1 MIKLQNLSAGYS
13 TKHPVLHELNTTLH
27 VGRIYG
33 LLGANG
39 SGKTTLLK
47 TISGSIAPLSGEL
60 SAMGE
65 IPKERSV
72 AFLSEMIYLPDEV
85 QLPSMSAKTFEKLYA
100 PLRPQFSPEKFHDYL
115 QRFEVDTNIRLNR
128 LSLGN
133 RKKFFIAFAMACNA
147 KLLIFDEPTNG
158 LDILGKK
165 VFRQLLAA
173 EINDERTI
181 IVSTHLVSDLESL
194 ISDVIV
200 IKDHNIVLNA
210 DVNTISERLEFGN
223 ANTITSPIYKDG
235 LRAIG
240 KGDGEPTNVDLE
252 MLYLA
257 LHDNSVNQQIIDLVS
272 EKEEL
277 C

>member
-100 PLRPQFSPEKFHDYL
+100 PLRPQFSVEKFHDYL

-200 IKDHNIVLNA
+200 IKNHNIVLNA
-210 DVNTISERLEFGN
+210 DVNTIAERLEFGN
-223 ANTITSPIYKDG
+223 SNAITTPIYKDG

-272 EKEEL
+272 GKEEL

>member
-13 TKHPVLHELNTTLH
+13 AKHPVLQELNTTLH

-60 SAMGE
+60 SVMGE
-65 IPKERSV
+65 KPIERSL

-85 QLPSMSAKTFEKLYA
+85 QLPSMTAQTFEKLYA
-100 PLRPQFSPEKFHDYL
+100 PMRPQFSAEKFHNYL
-115 QRFEVDTNIRLNR
+115 QRFEVDTNTSLNR

-133 RKKFFIAFAMACNA
+133 RKKFFIAFALACNA

-158 LDILGKK
+158 LDIVGKK
-165 VFRQLLAA
+165 VFRQLLAS

-181 IVSTHLVSDLESL
+181 IVSTHLVSDLENL

-200 IKDHNIVLNA
+200 IKNHHIILNA
-210 DVNTISERLEFGN
+210 DVDTITERLEFGN
-223 ANTITSPIYKDG
+223 ANAVANPIYKDG

-240 KGDGEPTNVDLE
+240 KSVGEPTDVDLE

-257 LHDNSVNQQIIDLVS
+257 LHDNTSSQQIIDLVS
-272 EKEEL
+272 GKEEL

>member
-13 TKHPVLHELNTTLH
+13 AKHPVLHELNTTLH

-65 IPKERSV
+65 NPIERSV
-72 AFLSEMIYLPDEV
+72 AFLTEMIYLPDEV
-85 QLPSMSAKTFEKLYA
+85 QLPSMSAKNFEKLYA
-100 PLRPQFSPEKFHDYL
+100 PLRPQFSAEKFHDYL

-257 LHDNSVNQQIIDLVS
+257 LHDNSVKQQIIDLVS
-272 EKEEL
+272 GKEEL

>member
-13 TKHPVLHELNTTLH
+13 AKHPVLQELKTTLH

-47 TISGSIAPLSGEL
+47 TISGSIAPISGEL
-60 SAMGE
+60 SVMGKSPIE
-65 IPKERSV
+65 HSLT
-72 AFLSEMIYLPDEV
+72 FLAELIYLPDEV
-85 QLPSMSAKTFEKLYA
+85 QLPSMTAQTFEKLYA
-100 PLRPQFSPEKFHDYL
+100 PLYPRFSKEKFHDYL

-133 RKKFFIAFAMACNA
+133 RKKFFIAFALACNV

-158 LDILGKK
+158 LDIVGKK
-165 VFRQLLAA
+165 VFRQLLAS

-200 IKDHNIVLNA
+200 IKNSRIILNT
-210 DVNTISERLEFGN
+210 DVDTITERLAFGY
-223 ANTITSPIYKDG
+223 ANSIANPIYKDG

-240 KGDGEPTNVDLE
+240 KSEGEPTDVDLE

-257 LHDNSVNQQIIDLVS
+257 LHDNTANQQIIGLVS
-272 EKEEL
+272 GKEEL

>member
-1 MIKLQNLSAGYS
+1 MIKLQNLSAGY
-13 TKHPVLHELNTTLH
+13 TAKNPVLQELNTTLR

-47 TISGSIAPLSGEL
+47 TITGCISPLAGEL
-60 SAMGE
+60 SVMGVS
-65 IPKERSV
+65 PQERSL

-85 QLPSMSAKTFEKLYA
+85 QLPSMTAQTFEKLYA
-100 PLRPQFSPEKFHDYL
+100 PLRPQFSAEKFHDYL
-115 QRFEVDTNIRLNR
+115 HRFEVDTNNHLNR

-133 RKKFFIAFAMACNA
+133 RKKFFIAFALACNA

-158 LDILGKK
+158 LDIVGKK
-165 VFRQLLAA
+165 VFRQLLAS

-200 IKDHNIVLNA
+200 IKNHNFILNA
-210 DVNTISERLEFGN
+210 DVETIAERLEFGN
-223 ANTITSPIYKDG
+223 ANAVACPIYKDG

-240 KGDGEPTNVDLE
+240 KSEGEPTDVDLE

-257 LHDNSVNQQIIDLVS
+257 LHNNTVSQQIIDLVS
-272 EKEEL
+272 GKEEL

>member
-65 IPKERSV
+65 NPIERSV

-100 PLRPQFSPEKFHDYL
+100 PLRPQFSAEKFHNYL

-181 IVSTHLVSDLESL
+181 IVSTHLVSDLESI

-210 DVNTISERLEFGN
+210 DVNTIAERLEFGN
-223 ANTITSPIYKDG
+223 ANAITTPIYKDG

-257 LHDNSVNQQIIDLVS
+257 LHDNSVKQQIIDLVS
-272 EKEEL
+272 GKEEL

>member
-1 MIKLQNLSAGYS
+1 
-13 TKHPVLHELNTTLH
+13 
-27 VGRIYG
+27 
-33 LLGANG
+33 
-39 SGKTTLLK
+39 
-47 TISGSIAPLSGEL
+47 
-60 SAMGE
+60 
-65 IPKERSV
+65 
-72 AFLSEMIYLPDEV
+72 
-85 QLPSMSAKTFEKLYA
+85 
-100 PLRPQFSPEKFHDYL
+100 
-115 QRFEVDTNIRLNR
+115 
-128 LSLGN
+128 SLGN
-133 RKKFFIAFAMACNA
+133 RKKFFIAFALACNV

-223 ANTITSPIYKDG
+223 ANAITTPIYKDG

-272 EKEEL
+272 GKEEL